1 MKKDEIDQNKN
12 CVIVFVQV
20 DFSSIRKV
28 GHSSWFSDVRR
39 LPLWKHFSGT
49 FLHWKNFDEHKFS
62 RKIQVDNNGVL
73 IFSANPLFFQS
84 RAPPLIRESQNTHS
98 NPRKTSTSCVPCAPH
113 PIASGM
119 DPFSL
124 FQDAHGSAFTV
135 VAFELIF
142 LLLLDIWIEN
152 YFVVVLNLRLRTYF
166 CCCESLPDFSR
177 RIALISFREL
187 QLSLLFPCASLSI
200 ALFHLLR
207 ILTTPTSESS
217 NNTQS
222 CLDFRLRLFYYVLP
236 ISRIKFF
243 TSHKTVTLAMRS
255 THTNFPL
262 F

>member
-142 LLLLDIWIEN
+142 LLLLDIWTGHK
-152 YFVVVLNLRLRTYF
+152 RQ
-166 CCCESLPDFSR
+166 
-177 RIALISFREL
+177 EL
-187 QLSLLFPCASLSI
+187 WTKTPLLLCGTKASNSLLTTVTCSLLIFLRFLANDSWVSHSLHVHKHTPSQPLSI
-200 ALFHLLR
+200 
-207 ILTTPTSESS
+207 
-217 NNTQS
+217 
-222 CLDFRLRLFYYVLP
+222 
-236 ISRIKFF
+236 
-243 TSHKTVTLAMRS
+243 
-255 THTNFPL
+255 
-262 F
+262 